1 MERPQIG
8 VVHDPFDT
16 RSNPCRASGRLAH
29 LRTFIGEDAQLDPR

>member
-1 MERPQIG
+1 MERRQID

-16 RSNPCRASGRLAH
+16 RSNPCRGSGTLAR